1 MVLTEPV
8 RMSETGHS
16 RRRLLGGAGLSVLS
30 LTGCGLLDEEPAPP
44 AAPDPLQPLLDEAL
58 ALAAAYDRAVI
69 AQPGLSGRLAP
80 LAANHRE
87 HAGELSKVIGAAA
100 ASAPAAS
107 LPASAPPTATLADLR
122 AAEQAAQKNAAAACA
137 QAPADRVALVGS
149 IAAGRA
155 THAEALR

>member
-1 MVLTEPV
+1 
-8 RMSETGHS
+8 MSETGHS
-16 RRRLLGGAGLSVLS
+16 RRRLLGGAGLSALS
-30 LTGCGLLDEEPAPP
+30 LAGCGLLDDDEPAPP
-44 AAPDPLQPLLDEAL
+44 ATPDALQPLLDEAV

-87 HAGELSKVIGAAA
+87 HAGELSKLIGAAA
-100 ASAPAAS
+100 TTPVTAASVSAPPAAS
-107 LPASAPPTATLADLR
+107 ASAPPAVALADLR